1 MRTDPD
7 PKDDGAP
14 DPDLPLTE
22 RVREDIGE
30 LAQRAAQEMID
41 EADERERREQN
52 RRHTPTPTEQEVFYC
67 LVHYR
72 VDLSV
77 GRSWYEAET
86 IDPMP
91 HGLRPL
97 RTIAETPEKAIRR
110 MHWVYAQALS
120 RLVYHSEEW
129 ALKKAARATFIQ
141 AEVIR

>member
-1 MRTDPD
+1 MRTEPD
-7 PKDDGAP
+7 PKDD
-14 DPDLPLTE
+14 DPLTPLTE

-52 RRHTPTPTEQEVFYC
+52 TRHTPEAGTERECFYC

-72 VDLSV
+72 IDMSV
-77 GRSWYEAET
+77 GRSWYEAHT

-91 HGLRPL
+91 YGLRPL
-97 RTIAETPEKAIRR
+97 MTVAPSADRAVRR
-110 MHWVYAQALS
+110 MHWIYALALM
-120 RLVYHSEEW
+120 RVGHDELE
-129 ALKKAARATFIQ
+129 ARRKAARATFIQ